1 MRSSNASFWQ
11 VAKAVLGAFVGV
23 QSEKQRLA
31 DFQSQSALPYV
42 ITAVVFAVIFVAL
55 LLLIVS
61 WVLR

>member
-11 VAKAVLGAFVGV
+11 VVKAVFGAFVGV

-31 DFQSQSALPYV
+31 DFQSHSALPYV
-42 ITAVVFAVIFVAL
+42 ITAIVFAVIFVAL